1 MILII
6 LASGMGKRLNKKI
19 PKCLVNVNNINLLE
33 RILLNS
39 KNFEK
44 VIVVGG
50 YKINLI
56 KKVIKIQ
63 DRSNIILINNKD
75 YKKTNMVES
84 FFKAFGKIDQD
95 VIVSYSDIIY
105 DASLLKKMTSFKFNH
120 ILLKSNWKK
129 VWEQRMS
136 AREIKSDAEDIRVNK
151 NFITE
156 IGAKIQK
163 KLPKYQFMGLIRLNY
178 NILKKIKKFYK
189 KINNNKI
196 DFTSFINL
204 LIQKK
209 ITKFKYRQTKK
220 YWFEIDT
227 QKDLLAS
234 KKFFK

>member
-1 MILII
+1 M
-6 LASGMGKRLNKKI
+6 
-19 PKCLVNVNNINLLE
+19 
-33 RILLNS
+33 
-39 KNFEK
+39 
-44 VIVVGG
+44 
-50 YKINLI
+50 I

-105 DASLLKKMTSFKFNH
+105 DALLLKKMTSFKFNH

-178 NILKKIKKFYK
+178 NSLKKIKKFYK

>member
-19 PKCLVNVNNINLLE
+19 PKCLVNINNINLLE
-33 RILLNS
+33 RILINS
-39 KNFEK
+39 KNFKK

-56 KKVIKIQ
+56 KRVIKLQ
-63 DRSNIILINNKD
+63 GRDNIILINNKD

-84 FFKAFGKIDQD
+84 FFKAFRKVDQD

-129 VWEQRMS
+129 VWEKRMS
-136 AREIKSDAEDIRVNK
+136 AKEIKSDAENLCVNK
-151 NFITE
+151 NFVTE
-156 IGAKIQK
+156 IGTKIQK

-178 NILKKIKKFYK
+178 SSLKKIKKFYK

-227 QKDLLAS
+227 KKDLLALN
-234 KKFFK
+234 KFFK